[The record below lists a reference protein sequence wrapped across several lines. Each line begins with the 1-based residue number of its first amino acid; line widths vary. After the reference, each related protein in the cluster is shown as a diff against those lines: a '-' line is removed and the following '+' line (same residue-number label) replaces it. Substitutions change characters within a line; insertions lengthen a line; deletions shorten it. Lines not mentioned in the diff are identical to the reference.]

1 MMFSVELFCFIIIY
15 KEITEN
21 YLEQKVSLTK
31 KI

>member
-1 MMFSVELFCFIIIY
+1 MMFSVELFYFIIIY